1 MARNIIIRPGPS
13 GAKRASQPY
22 DFLRR
27 VFSSFARG
35 IVVENDTLP
44 MPARILSVATVGLD
58 GVPVEVEVDVL
69 SQGLHHFTLVGLPDA
84 SVKESRDRVSSAI
97 KNSGF
102 KPPHLHGRITANLAP
117 ADLPKQSPAFDLPL
131 ALGYLL
137 ATQQLDFDH
146 SGRLFLGELALDG
159 SVRRVS
165 GVLPAAS
172 YAAEAG
178 ITEVYV
184 PEENAREAALIPGI
198 TVYPVKHLFA
208 LVKHLSKTER
218 LSPQAPEEGFG
229 NDEASYETDM
239 AVIRGQEHAKRAL
252 EIAAAGGHN
261 TILVGPPGSGKTL
274 LARALP
280 SVMPS
285 LSLQESLEVT
295 KIYSVSGKLPVDTPI
310 FRSRPFRTPHHS
322 ASAIS
327 LVGGGSFPKPG
338 EVSLAHRGVLFLD
351 EFAEFPK
358 AVLENLRQPLED
370 GFVTVSRV
378 KGSSRFP
385 ARFTLVA
392 AMNPCPC
399 GYAGDP
405 ERMCSCSPFQV
416 NRYREKISGPIL
428 DRIDLQ
434 VSVPRLK
441 IEKLEDSHSGESS
454 AQIRI
459 RVERARVIQAERFA
473 ESSLLTNA
481 EMGPEAIH
489 RSCVLDEE
497 SKRLLRGAV
506 ESLRLSARSYHRIL
520 KVARTIAD
528 LASEPDIRTTHVA
541 EALQY
546 RFRNE

>member
-1 MARNIIIRPGPS
+1 
-13 GAKRASQPY
+13 
-22 DFLRR
+22 
-27 VFSSFARG
+27 
-35 IVVENDTLP
+35 
-44 MPARILSVATVGLD
+44 MPARIFSVATVGLD
-58 GVPVEVEVDVL
+58 GVSVEVEVDVL
-69 SQGLHHFTLVGLPDA
+69 SQGLHHFTLVGLPDT

-102 KPPHLHGRITANLAP
+102 KPPHQSGRITANLAP

-137 ATQQLDFDH
+137 ATKQLNFNH
-146 SGRLFLGELALDG
+146 KGKLFLGELALDG
-159 SVRRVS
+159 AVRRVN

-172 YAAEAG
+172 FAAETG
-178 ITEVYV
+178 VSEVYV

-198 TVYPVKHLFA
+198 TVYPVKHLFS
-208 LVKHLSKTER
+208 LVKHLSNQERIKEQEREDFIDANKTEYD
-218 LSPQAPEEGFG
+218 F
-229 NDEASYETDM
+229 DM
-239 AVIRGQEHAKRAL
+239 AEVRGQEHAKRAL

-280 SVMPS
+280 SILPA
-285 LSLQESLEVT
+285 LSLEESLEVT
-295 KIYSVSGKLPVDTPI
+295 KIFSVSGKLPTDTPL

-327 LVGGGSFPKPG
+327 LVGGGTVPKPG

-358 AVLENLRQPLED
+358 SVLENLRQPLED

-385 ARFTLVA
+385 ARFSLVA

-399 GYAGDP
+399 GYSGDP

-416 NRYREKISGPIL
+416 MRYREKISGPIL

-441 IEKLEDSHSGESS
+441 VEKLEDTNRGESS
-454 AQIRI
+454 ADIRE
-459 RVERARVIQAERFA
+459 RVEQARKIQTERFA
-473 ESSLLTNA
+473 GLPYLTNS
-481 EMGPEAIH
+481 EMGPDAIN
-489 RSCVLDEE
+489 RFCRLDDE
-497 SKRLLRGAV
+497 SKKVLRAAV
-506 ESLRLSARSYHRIL
+506 ENLRLSARSYHRIL

-528 LASEPDIRTTHVA
+528 LASEPEILRSHVA

>member
-1 MARNIIIRPGPS
+1 
-13 GAKRASQPY
+13 
-22 DFLRR
+22 
-27 VFSSFARG
+27 
-35 IVVENDTLP
+35 

-102 KPPHLHGRITANLAP
+102 KPPHQSGRITANLAP

-131 ALGYLL
+131 ALGYLI
-137 ATQQLDFDH
+137 ATKQLDFDH
-146 SGRLFLGELALDG
+146 RSRLFLGELALDG
-159 SVRRVS
+159 SVRRVQ

-172 YAAEAG
+172 YAAAAG
-178 ITEVYV
+178 IAELYV
-184 PEENAREAALIPGI
+184 PEENAREAALIPDVA
-198 TVYPVKHLFA
+198 VYPVKSLYTLA
-208 LVKHLSKTER
+208 AHLSGKEKIVPQER
-218 LSPQAPEEGFG
+218 EGLF
-229 NDEASYETDM
+229 DEKDPVYDLDM
-239 AVIRGQEHAKRAL
+239 SEVRGQEHAKRAL

-261 TILVGPPGSGKTL
+261 AILVGPPGSGKTL

-280 SVMPS
+280 SILPQ
-285 LSLQESLEVT
+285 LSLDESLDVT
-295 KIYSVSGKLPVDTPI
+295 KIFSIAGKLPSDTPL
-310 FRSRPFRTPHHS
+310 FRTRPFRTPHHS
-322 ASAIS
+322 ASAVA
-327 LVGGGSFPKPG
+327 LVGGGSVPKPG

-370 GFVTVSRV
+370 GYVTVSRV

-385 ARFTLVA
+385 ARFTMVA

-405 ERMCSCSPFQV
+405 ERMCSCSPYQV

-434 VSVPRLK
+434 VSVPRVK
-441 IEKLEDSHSGESS
+441 IDKLDSAERGESS
-454 AQIRI
+454 AEIRT
-459 RVERARVIQAERFA
+459 RVEAARARQTTRFA
-473 ESSLLTNA
+473 EMSATTNS
-481 EMGPEAIH
+481 EMGPEAIRTH
-489 RSCVLDEE
+489 CVLDEA
-497 SKRLLRGAV
+497 SRDLLRGAV
-506 ESLRLSARSYHRIL
+506 EQLRLSARSYHRIL

-528 LASEPDIRTTHVA
+528 LLDEDAITSTHIA

-546 RFRNE
+546 RFKNE